1 MNDAPIRPM
10 TIRQFA
16 ARWQV
21 SEKTAKKW
29 ILPFLQELGPVNGS
43 LFTPRQV
50 KIILERLE

>member
-1 MNDAPIRPM
+1 MNEPALHPM

-29 ILPFLQELGPVNGS
+29 ILPFLNELGPVNGS